1 MARMAAAP
9 GTASA
14 RAECGG
20 RRGSPGVELVA
31 DPFAGR
37 APRAVVA
44 DARGDRLVA
53 VQERGAA
60 CYGAIVVSV
69 PGDAGGCDSLRLV
82 EERAV
87 STNTAAAGGNASLMA
102 IG

>member
-1 MARMAAAP
+1 MLFR
-9 GTASA
+9 S
-14 RAECGG
+14 
-20 RRGSPGVELVA
+20 GVELVA

-82 EERAV
+82 EERAAC
-87 STNTAAAGGNASLMA
+87 TNAAGGNASPDGDRMRRARFLRSSRSWRHRP
-102 IG
+102 